1 MSGELHPGPEG
12 YEDVKCE
19 IQMPAVGK
27 SKCWGNWAG
36 FARRKQYAQV
46 GPWLDACENCA
57 RQPYETPPQFQKE
70 SE

>member
-19 IQMPAVGK
+19 IRLPGCKKTQ
-27 SKCWGNWAG
+27 AG
-36 FARRKQYAQV
+36 FSRRKQYAQV

-57 RQPYETPPQFQKE
+57 RQPYEVPPQLQKE
-70 SE
+70 NA